1 MIIKSYEVGKI
12 DISKYKIY
20 LFYGKNEGL
29 QIDLIDK
36 YFLNKFTG
44 QINKYEE
51 NEFINN
57 LNNIYSEIQTK
68 SLFQNQRIF
77 IISRV
82 TEKFLKI
89 AEEISNI
96 DLDEIIIILKC
107 SSLEKKSK
115 LRNFFEKNDK
125 FITIPVYEDN
135 LNNLLSITQQF
146 LIHNKIKL
154 SKESINLIIGRA
166 SGDRNNLKKE
176 LNKIYNYSLTNNK
189 IDFQTLEKLTNLAE
203 NHEVGDLV
211 NNYLSKNI
219 KNVSKIL
226 NENSYTDEDCILILR
241 TLLNKSKRLLEIMRK
256 NDDVKNIDKVMLGA
270 RPPIFW
276 KEKESIKKQVNSWEI
291 CDLKAKIYKI
301 NEIEALIKK
310 NSKNSLNIVSDFL
323 INF

>member
-1 MIIKSYEVGKI
+1 MIKKYYELNKLNL
-12 DISKYKIY
+12 SEFSLY
-20 LFYGKNEGL
+20 LLHGKNEGL
-29 QIDLIDK
+29 KYNLIETLTKDFK
-36 YFLNKFTG
+36 G

-107 SSLEKKSK
+107 SSLDKKSK

-135 LNNLLSITQQF
+135 LNNLLSITQ
-146 LIHNKIKL
+146 
-154 SKESINLIIGRA
+154 
-166 SGDRNNLKKE
+166 KE

-241 TLLNKSKRLLEIMRK
+241 TLLNKFKRLLEIMKK

-276 KEKESIKKQVNSWEI
+276 KEKESIKKQLNSWEI
-291 CDLKAKIYKI
+291 CDLKNKIYKI

-323 INF
+323 VNF

>member
-1 MIIKSYEVGKI
+1 MIVKSYEVGKI

-29 QIDLIDK
+29 QIDLINQ

-107 SSLEKKSK
+107 SSLDKKSK

-135 LNNLLSITQQF
+135 LNNLLSITQKF

-241 TLLNKSKRLLEIMRK
+241 TLLNKFKRLLEIMKK

-276 KEKESIKKQVNSWEI
+276 KEKESIKKQLNSWEI
-291 CDLKAKIYKI
+291 CDLKNKIYKI

-323 INF
+323 VNF

>member
-1 MIIKSYEVGKI
+1 MIVKSYEVGKI

-301 NEIEALIKK
+301 NEIEASIKK
-310 NSKNSLNIVSDFL
+310 NSRNSLNIVSDFL

>member
-1 MIIKSYEVGKI
+1 MIVKSYEVGKI

-57 LNNIYSEIQTK
+57 FNNIYSEIQTK

>member
-1 MIIKSYEVGKI
+1 MIVKSYEVGKI
-12 DISKYKIY
+12 DTSKYKIY

-107 SSLEKKSK
+107 SSLDKKSK

-203 NHEVGDLV
+203 NHEVSDLV

-219 KNVSKIL
+219 KKVSKIL
-226 NENSYTDEDCILILR
+226 NENSYRDEDCILILR
-241 TLLNKSKRLLEIMRK
+241 TLLNKSKRLLEIMKK
-256 NDDVKNIDKVMLGA
+256 NNDVKNIDKVMLGA

>member
-1 MIIKSYEVGKI
+1 MIVKSYEVGKI

-57 LNNIYSEIQTK
+57 INNIYSEIQTK

-96 DLDEIIIILKC
+96 NLDEIIIILKC
-107 SSLEKKSK
+107 SSLDKKSK

-203 NHEVGDLV
+203 NHEVGDLI

-241 TLLNKSKRLLEIMRK
+241 TLLNKSKRLLEIMKK

-291 CDLKAKIYKI
+291 CDLKDKIYKI

-323 INF
+323 VNF

>member
-1 MIIKSYEVGKI
+1 MIKKYYELNKLNL
-12 DISKYKIY
+12 SEFSLY
-20 LFYGKNEGL
+20 LLHGKNEGL
-29 QIDLIDK
+29 KYNLIETLTKDFK
-36 YFLNKFTG
+36 G

-107 SSLEKKSK
+107 SSLDKKSK

-135 LNNLLSITQQF
+135 LNNLLSITQKF

-241 TLLNKSKRLLEIMRK
+241 TLLNKFKRLLEIMKK

-276 KEKESIKKQVNSWEI
+276 KEKESIKKQLNSWEI
-291 CDLKAKIYKI
+291 CDLKNKIYKI

-323 INF
+323 VNF

>member
-1 MIIKSYEVGKI
+1 MIVKSYEVGKI

-241 TLLNKSKRLLEIMRK
+241 TLLNKSKRLLEIMKK
-256 NDDVKNIDKVMLGA
+256 NNDVKNIDKVMLGA

>member
-1 MIIKSYEVGKI
+1 MIVKSYEVGKI

-57 LNNIYSEIQTK
+57 INNIYSEIQTK

-96 DLDEIIIILKC
+96 NLDEIIIILKC
-107 SSLEKKSK
+107 SSLDKKSK

-203 NHEVGDLV
+203 NHEVGDLI

-241 TLLNKSKRLLEIMRK
+241 TLLNKSKRLLEIMKK

-291 CDLKAKIYKI
+291 CDLKEKIYKI

-323 INF
+323 VNF

>member
-1 MIIKSYEVGKI
+1 MIVKSYEVGKI

-57 LNNIYSEIQTK
+57 INNIYSEIQTK

-96 DLDEIIIILKC
+96 NLDEIIIILKC
-107 SSLEKKSK
+107 SSLDKKSK

-146 LIHNKIKL
+146 LIHSKIKL

-241 TLLNKSKRLLEIMRK
+241 TLLNKSKRLLEIMKK

-291 CDLKAKIYKI
+291 CDLKEKIYKI

-323 INF
+323 VNF

>member
-1 MIIKSYEVGKI
+1 MIVKSYEVGKI

-276 KEKESIKKQVNSWEI
+276 KEKESIRKQVNSWEI

>member
-1 MIIKSYEVGKI
+1 MIVKSYEVGKI
-12 DISKYKIY
+12 DTSKYKIY

-107 SSLEKKSK
+107 SSLDKKSK

-176 LNKIYNYSLTNNK
+176 LNKIYNYSLSNNK

-241 TLLNKSKRLLEIMRK
+241 TLLNKSKRLLEIMKK
-256 NDDVKNIDKVMLGA
+256 NNDVKNIDKVMLGA

-291 CDLKAKIYKI
+291 CDLKDKIYKI
-301 NEIEALIKK
+301 NEIEASIKK
-310 NSKNSLNIVSDFL
+310 NSRNSLNIVSDFL
-323 INF
+323 VNF

>member
-1 MIIKSYEVGKI
+1 MIVKSYEVGKI

-57 LNNIYSEIQTK
+57 INNIYSEIQTK

-77 IISRV
+77 IISRI

-96 DLDEIIIILKC
+96 DLNEIIIILKC
-107 SSLEKKSK
+107 SSLDKKSR

-176 LNKIYNYSLTNNK
+176 LNKIYNYSLTSNK

-203 NHEVGDLV
+203 NHEVSDLV

-241 TLLNKSKRLLEIMRK
+241 TLLNKSKRLLEIMKK

-291 CDLKAKIYKI
+291 CDLKDKIYKI

-323 INF
+323 VNF

>member
-1 MIIKSYEVGKI
+1 MIVKSYEVGKI

-107 SSLEKKSK
+107 SSLDKKSK

-176 LNKIYNYSLTNNK
+176 LNKIYNYSLSNNK

-291 CDLKAKIYKI
+291 CDLKDKIYKI

>member
-1 MIIKSYEVGKI
+1 MIVKSYEVGKI
-12 DISKYKIY
+12 DTSKYKIY

-241 TLLNKSKRLLEIMRK
+241 TLLNKSKRLLEIMKK

>member
-1 MIIKSYEVGKI
+1 MIVKSYEVGKI

-176 LNKIYNYSLTNNK
+176 LNKIYNYSLSNNK

-291 CDLKAKIYKI
+291 CDLKDKIYKI
-301 NEIEALIKK
+301 NEIEASIKK
-310 NSKNSLNIVSDFL
+310 NSRNSLNIVSDFL
-323 INF
+323 VNF

>member
-1 MIIKSYEVGKI
+1 MIVKSYEVGKI

-310 NSKNSLNIVSDFL
+310 NSKNSLYIVSDFL

>member
-1 MIIKSYEVGKI
+1 MIVKSYEVGKI

-107 SSLEKKSK
+107 SSLDKKSR

-135 LNNLLSITQQF
+135 LSNLLSITQQF

-154 SKESINLIIGRA
+154 
-166 SGDRNNLKKE
+166 E
-176 LNKIYNYSLTNNK
+176 L
-189 IDFQTLEKLTNLAE
+189 
-203 NHEVGDLV
+203 
-211 NNYLSKNI
+211 
-219 KNVSKIL
+219 
-226 NENSYTDEDCILILR
+226 
-241 TLLNKSKRLLEIMRK
+241 
-256 NDDVKNIDKVMLGA
+256 
-270 RPPIFW
+270 
-276 KEKESIKKQVNSWEI
+276 
-291 CDLKAKIYKI
+291 
-301 NEIEALIKK
+301 
-310 NSKNSLNIVSDFL
+310 
-323 INF
+323 

>member
-1 MIIKSYEVGKI
+1 MIVKSYEVGKI

-107 SSLEKKSK
+107 SSLDKKSK

-241 TLLNKSKRLLEIMRK
+241 TLLNKSKRLLEIMKK

-291 CDLKAKIYKI
+291 HDLKDKIYKI

>member
-1 MIIKSYEVGKI
+1 MIKKYYELNKLNL
-12 DISKYKIY
+12 SEFSLY
-20 LFYGKNEGL
+20 LLHGKNEGL
-29 QIDLIDK
+29 KYNLIETLTKDFK
-36 YFLNKFTG
+36 G

-107 SSLEKKSK
+107 SSLDKKSK

-226 NENSYTDEDCILILR
+226 NENSYSDEDCILILR
-241 TLLNKSKRLLEIMRK
+241 TLLNKSKRLLEIMKK
-256 NDDVKNIDKVMLGA
+256 NNDVKNIDKVMLGA

-291 CDLKAKIYKI
+291 CDLKDKIYKI
-301 NEIEALIKK
+301 NEIEASIKK
-310 NSKNSLNIVSDFL
+310 NSRNSLNIVSDFL
-323 INF
+323 VNF

>member
-1 MIIKSYEVGKI
+1 MIVKSYEVGKI

>member
-1 MIIKSYEVGKI
+1 MIVKSYEVGKI

-107 SSLEKKSK
+107 SSLDKKSK

-203 NHEVGDLV
+203 NHEVSDLV

-219 KNVSKIL
+219 KKVSKIL
-226 NENSYTDEDCILILR
+226 NENIYTDEDCILILR

-291 CDLKAKIYKI
+291 HDLKDKIYKI

>member
-1 MIIKSYEVGKI
+1 MIVKSYEVGKI

-57 LNNIYSEIQTK
+57 INNIYSEIQTK

-96 DLDEIIIILKC
+96 NLDEIIIILKC
-107 SSLEKKSK
+107 SSLDKKSK

-135 LNNLLSITQQF
+135 LKNLLSITQQF

-241 TLLNKSKRLLEIMRK
+241 TLLNKSKRLLEIMKK

-291 CDLKAKIYKI
+291 CDLKDKIYKI

-323 INF
+323 VNF

>member
-1 MIIKSYEVGKI
+1 MIVKSYEVGKI

-57 LNNIYSEIQTK
+57 INNIYSEIQTK

-96 DLDEIIIILKC
+96 NLDEIIIILKC
-107 SSLEKKSK
+107 SSLDKKSK

-176 LNKIYNYSLTNNK
+176 LNKIYNYSLSNNK

-203 NHEVGDLV
+203 NHEVGDLI

-241 TLLNKSKRLLEIMRK
+241 TLLNKSKRLLEIMKK
-256 NDDVKNIDKVMLGA
+256 NDDVNNIDKVMLGA

-291 CDLKAKIYKI
+291 CDLKDKIYKI

-323 INF
+323 VNF

>member
-1 MIIKSYEVGKI
+1 MIVKSYEVGKI

-57 LNNIYSEIQTK
+57 INNIYSEIQTK

-96 DLDEIIIILKC
+96 NLDEIIIILKC
-107 SSLEKKSK
+107 SSLDKKSK

-241 TLLNKSKRLLEIMRK
+241 TLLNKSKRLLEIMKK

-291 CDLKAKIYKI
+291 CDLKDKIYKI

-323 INF
+323 VNF

>member
-1 MIIKSYEVGKI
+1 MIVKSYEVGKI

-36 YFLNKFTG
+36 YFLNKFKG

-57 LNNIYSEIQTK
+57 INNIYSEIQTK

-77 IISRV
+77 IISRI

-96 DLDEIIIILKC
+96 DLNEIIIILKC
-107 SSLEKKSK
+107 SSLDKKSR

-176 LNKIYNYSLTNNK
+176 LNKIYNYSLSNNK

-203 NHEVGDLV
+203 NHEVSDLV

-219 KNVSKIL
+219 KKVSKIL
-226 NENSYTDEDCILILR
+226 NENSYRDEDCILILR
-241 TLLNKSKRLLEIMRK
+241 TLLNKSKRLLEIMKK
-256 NDDVKNIDKVMLGA
+256 NNDVKNIDKVMLGA

-291 CDLKAKIYKI
+291 CDLKDKIYKI
-301 NEIEALIKK
+301 NEIEASIKK
-310 NSKNSLNIVSDFL
+310 NSRNSLNIVSDFL
-323 INF
+323 VNF

>member
-1 MIIKSYEVGKI
+1 MIVKSYEVGKI

-57 LNNIYSEIQTK
+57 INNIYSEIQTK

-96 DLDEIIIILKC
+96 NLDEIIIILKC
-107 SSLEKKSK
+107 SSLDKKSK

-146 LIHNKIKL
+146 LIHSKIKL

-241 TLLNKSKRLLEIMRK
+241 TLLNKSKRLLEIMKK

-291 CDLKAKIYKI
+291 CDLKDKIYKI

-323 INF
+323 VNF

>member
-1 MIIKSYEVGKI
+1 MIVKSYEVGKI

-57 LNNIYSEIQTK
+57 INNIYSEIQTK

-96 DLDEIIIILKC
+96 NLDEIIIILKC
-107 SSLEKKSK
+107 SSLDKKSK

-146 LIHNKIKL
+146 LIHSKIKL

-203 NHEVGDLV
+203 NHEVGDLI

-241 TLLNKSKRLLEIMRK
+241 TLLNKSKRLLEIMKK

-291 CDLKAKIYKI
+291 CDLKDKIYKI

-323 INF
+323 VNF

>member
-1 MIIKSYEVGKI
+1 MIVKSYEVGKI

-301 NEIEALIKK
+301 NEIEASIKK
-310 NSKNSLNIVSDFL
+310 NSRNSLNIVSDFL
-323 INF
+323 VNF

>member
-1 MIIKSYEVGKI
+1 MIVKSYEVGKI

-291 CDLKAKIYKI
+291 CNLKAKIYKI

-310 NSKNSLNIVSDFL
+310 NSKNSLYIVSDFL

>member
-1 MIIKSYEVGKI
+1 MIVKSYEVGKI

-57 LNNIYSEIQTK
+57 INNIYSEIQTK

-96 DLDEIIIILKC
+96 NLDEIIIILKC
-107 SSLEKKSK
+107 SSLDKKSK

-241 TLLNKSKRLLEIMRK
+241 TLLNKSKRLLEIMKK
-256 NDDVKNIDKVMLGA
+256 NDDVNNIDKVMLGA

-291 CDLKAKIYKI
+291 CDLKDKIYKI
-301 NEIEALIKK
+301 NEIEASIKK
-310 NSKNSLNIVSDFL
+310 NSRNSLNIVSDFL
-323 INF
+323 VNF

>member
-1 MIIKSYEVGKI
+1 MIVKSYEVGKI

-77 IISRV
+77 IISRI

-96 DLDEIIIILKC
+96 DLNEIIIILKC
-107 SSLEKKSK
+107 SSLDKKSR

-203 NHEVGDLV
+203 NHEVSDLV

-219 KNVSKIL
+219 KKVSKIL
-226 NENSYTDEDCILILR
+226 NENIYTDEDCILILR
-241 TLLNKSKRLLEIMRK
+241 TLLNKSKRLLEIMKK
-256 NDDVKNIDKVMLGA
+256 NNDVKNIDKVMLGA

-291 CDLKAKIYKI
+291 CDLKDKIYKI

-323 INF
+323 VNF

>member
-1 MIIKSYEVGKI
+1 MIVKSYEVGKI

-107 SSLEKKSK
+107 SSLDKKSK

-135 LNNLLSITQQF
+135 LSNLLSITQQF

-176 LNKIYNYSLTNNK
+176 LNKIYNYSLSNNK
-189 IDFQTLEKLTNLAE
+189 IDFKTLEKLTNLAE

-241 TLLNKSKRLLEIMRK
+241 TLLNKSKRLLEIMKK
-256 NDDVKNIDKVMLGA
+256 NDDVKNIDKVMLDETA
-270 RPPIFW
+270 DILERER
-276 KEKESIKKQVNSWEI
+276 KYKKT
-291 CDLKAKIYKI
+291 
-301 NEIEALIKK
+301 
-310 NSKNSLNIVSDFL
+310 SKFMGNLWSEGQNLQN
-323 INF
+323 

>member
-1 MIIKSYEVGKI
+1 MIVKSYEVGKI

-107 SSLEKKSK
+107 SSLDKKSK

-291 CDLKAKIYKI
+291 HDLKDKIYKI

>member
-1 MIIKSYEVGKI
+1 MIVKSYEVGKI

-107 SSLEKKSK
+107 SSLDKKSK

-256 NDDVKNIDKVMLGA
+256 NDDVKNIDKVMLRA